1 MQQASVSHPCE
12 LSAQEYWKLKN
23 DPRWDAYCDS
33 LDRNERSIQSLE
45 QAGSGWVT
53 STASVQAKV
62 NPIPVAVRRMLG
74 LGPEF
79 SFTITETWHREL
91 YDAAHAAKFQTTPA
105 VLPSKIKVGGRHWV
119 EDAQPSGCILHF
131 ELEIKVGVVGIG
143 TKLAKGIATST
154 IDAYSLVPSR
164 ALEFRRQQGGAAAC
178 SSSSYP
184 SAGSRAT
191 QPVPLARAQPRL
203 NGTSRALAEA
213 AVQISAAEDPRIS
226 ALLCDDA
233 DALGEVE
240 AMLPPEGR
248 QLIQDTLARFT
259 AHMTSLSTNGNSGS
273 KDHPK
278 DANGYSVPAT
288 SVAAAAAAAA
298 LHARH
303 ALVAFSDLLLLPASE
318 DGRRGLGGI
327 HLPANLPCCG
337 ARSKALLSVPVGES
351 SHGKRRVS
359 FRHNIESP
367 APRVQHRPAQAIG
380 NAAQV
385 IGNAAQVIGGAQAIG
400 GALAGV
406 EDSAAAEEEGSAE
419 AVAEAVPDSIATPL
433 ALQLNRAQRDIAEL
447 RARAEELIL
456 SSMAAEGAPS
466 PPFAPDPPSTLLQ
479 TPHEAKSRPVRAR
492 PRGRDRAD
500 DRADGEADGEA
511 PAQAQRDAVSEHLL
525 PGWRGDRFVV

>member
-1 MQQASVSHPCE
+1 VRWHEVGIGPMQQASVSHPCE

-184 SAGSRAT
+184 SAGSTAT

-213 AVQISAAEDPRIS
+213 AVQISAAEDFRIS

-259 AHMTSLSTNGNSGS
+259 AHMRSLSTNGGSGS

-278 DANGYSVPAT
+278 DANGYPVPAT

-385 IGNAAQVIGGAQAIG
+385 IGNATQFIGGV
-400 GALAGV
+400 LAGV
-406 EDSAAAEEEGSAE
+406 EDGAAAEEEGSAE
-419 AVAEAVPDSIATPL
+419 AVAEAVPDSVATPL

-479 TPHEAKSRPVRAR
+479 TLHEAKSRPVRAR

-500 DRADGEADGEA
+500 DRADGEADDE
-511 PAQAQRDAVSEHLL
+511 AQRDAVSAPLL